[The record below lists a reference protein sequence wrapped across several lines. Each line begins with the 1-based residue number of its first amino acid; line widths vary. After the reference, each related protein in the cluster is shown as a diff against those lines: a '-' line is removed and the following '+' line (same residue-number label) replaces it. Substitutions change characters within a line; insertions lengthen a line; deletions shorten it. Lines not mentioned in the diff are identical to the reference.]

1 MSHEPQGRGREGK
14 IIRCC
19 VNRKFMVCLKGG
31 NEKREKKSFLQRPCD
46 DHKKNV
52 KKGNFYFSSVTP
64 CNITGFRGIVRTRGK
79 VR

>member
-1 MSHEPQGRGREGK
+1 MKKKER
-14 IIRCC
+14 
-19 VNRKFMVCLKGG
+19 
-31 NEKREKKSFLQRPCD
+31 KKSFLQRPCE